1 MDPVLGITWY
11 IVLLIALTC
20 HEAAHGFVALKLGDP
35 TAYRQGQVTL
45 DPVAHIRREP
55 FGTVIMPIL
64 SFILAGWMI
73 GWASAPYDP
82 YWARNNRRSAALM
95 ALAGP
100 AANLILVVLAGLTI
114 RGGMLLGIFHTPE
127 SVTFEQVT
135 AAASPGFANSAS
147 VAISIVFMLNLI
159 LFVFNLIPLPPLDG
173 SEVVSLFMSDS
184 AAERYAALLQQPGVR
199 IIGLVVAWR
208 LMGIVLGPMRL
219 LALNILYPGAGY
231 H

>member
-1 MDPVLGITWY
+1 
-11 IVLLIALTC
+11 
-20 HEAAHGFVALKLGDP
+20 
-35 TAYRQGQVTL
+35 
-45 DPVAHIRREP
+45 
-55 FGTVIMPIL
+55 
-64 SFILAGWMI
+64 
-73 GWASAPYDP
+73 
-82 YWARNNRRSAALM
+82 
-95 ALAGP
+95 
-100 AANLILVVLAGLTI
+100 
-114 RGGMLLGIFHTPE
+114 
-127 SVTFEQVT
+127 
-135 AAASPGFANSAS
+135 
-147 VAISIVFMLNLI
+147 MLNLI